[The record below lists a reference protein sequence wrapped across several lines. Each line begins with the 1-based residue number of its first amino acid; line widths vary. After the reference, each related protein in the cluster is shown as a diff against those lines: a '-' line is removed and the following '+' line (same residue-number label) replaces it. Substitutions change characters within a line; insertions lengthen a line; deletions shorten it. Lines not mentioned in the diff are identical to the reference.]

1 MYCVGGPAD
10 GKFIKTDMWEIRI
23 PLETSTN
30 RRIPPDGQ
38 QPDEYK
44 ANWATYRVEVVLLAW
59 GKSAGQFNCRALVH
73 ESITDREQINR
84 AVLGAFFAAMLVG
97 AESCSGRIPE

>member
-10 GKFIKTDMWEIRI
+10 GKFIKTEDWEVSVPVDSSSGPPIR
-23 PLETSTN
+23 PN
-30 RRIPPDGQ
+30 PQ
-38 QPDEYK
+38 QPDEYRT
-44 ANWATYRVEVVLLAW
+44 NWTKYRMEVVLLAW

-84 AVLGAFFAAMLVG
+84 AVLGAFLASVLVG
-97 AESCSGRIPE
+97 AKSCSLT